1 MILNIKFKS
10 EGPKIANSRE
20 LIMLKN
26 FFIFFRNQM
35 RSYGSAYALCLL
47 FPQFRAFVYSPAPLF
62 IKAKFPTV
70 FYGRFMGVQR
80 ITMGITSL
88 VGILYILYC
97 IYHLLSYTKELASY
111 FVVSDTCLFF
121 RYWTVRNSWQQT

>member
-1 MILNIKFKS
+1 MVLNINFKS

-20 LIMLKN
+20 LILRII
-26 FFIFFRNQM
+26 FFIYFRNQM

-88 VGILYILYC
+88 IGMLYILYC
-97 IYHLLSYTKELASY
+97 IYHLLSYTKE
-111 FVVSDTCLFF
+111 
-121 RYWTVRNSWQQT
+121 